1 MALVLLN
8 PGIEPLGQFTGLSTL
23 ISSVKGGEVLTF
35 GAAST
40 VQGGAADDADG
51 YLATGYRPI
60 LVLAGATAAPS
71 GPPYMLCDDGLLH
84 YGTLFG
90 SVVGGTVGQQV
101 NGPNSFTGAILGPST
116 ALGSGK
122 LTAWDKPGL
131 YGVTLDAVDATVTTG
146 LQPSNSSLTPGAAVY
161 VTVQANAS
169 TNGGTQGQLT
179 GNSHSGNVQ
188 VGFFVEFRTNGSL
201 VTTPNRLVSALNS
214 PSTVVGGVLPNSL
227 YMAVI
232 SFSPTAGF

>member
-60 LVLAGATAAPS
+60 VTNVLTTAATLPV
-71 GPPYMLCDDGLLH
+71 MLCDDGLLH

-101 NGPNSFTGAILGPST
+101 NGPNSYTGAVLGPAT

-131 YGVTLDAVDATVTTG
+131 YGVTLDACDSTPGTGAGAG
-146 LQPSNSSLTPGAAVY
+146 LQPANASLTPGVPLYGAI
-161 VTVQANAS
+161 ANLTTTLLA
-169 TNGGTQGQLT
+169 GQLT
-179 GNSHSGNVQ
+179 PTSTSNSRA
-188 VGFFVEFRTNGSL
+188 VGSFVEFRTNGSL

-214 PSTVVGGVLPNSL
+214 PSTVVGGVLPAQL
-227 YMAVI
+227 FMAVFH
-232 SFSPTAGF
+232 FSA